1 MFLQLFGTNHL
12 TLLNPSLALIFTAS
26 EIAGIPLLVKVTKR
40 AILHTFA
47 SVYCAVKT
55 EVANVTF

>member
-1 MFLQLFGTNHL
+1 MFFQLFGTNHS
-12 TLLNPSLALIFTAS
+12 TVFNPSLALLFAAS
-26 EIAGIPLLVKVTKR
+26 EIAGISLLVKVTKR

-47 SVYCAVKT
+47 SVYCAEKT